1 MRALD
6 RKTFR
11 SGARQIDVVVASITQ
26 LGEPVDAIA
35 SSDDN
40 RLSHGG
46 GVSEA
51 IWKAAGP
58 ELTRFVARAQ
68 PPLRLGQ
75 VFVSP
80 AGNLA
85 ARAILHA
92 VTIDLDENRVIG
104 QGQLAG
110 LYYRLLATADECE
123 YRSVALPLIASGAA
137 GHEPGAVVKAVEEAL
152 DAWLA
157 SPTTLARV
165 VVATIGQPFQILRET
180 IGGLVERGRT
190 IEEVFRRVEFN
201 YRTAHPAVVD
211 RIDRKSTR
219 LNSSH

>member
-11 SGARQIDVVVASITQ
+11 RGPRQIDVVVASITQ
-26 LGEPVDAIA
+26 LGESVDAVV

-46 GVSEA
+46 GVSKA
-51 IWKAAGP
+51 IWEAAGP
-58 ELTRFVARAQ
+58 ELARFVTRAQ
-68 PPLRLGQ
+68 PPLQLGQ

-123 YRSVALPLIASGAA
+123 YRSVALPLIGSGA
-137 GHEPGAVVKAVEEAL
+137 GRHEPSAVVKALEEAL
-152 DAWLA
+152 DALLA
-157 SPTTLARV
+157 APTTLTRV
-165 VVATIGQPFQILRET
+165 VSTPTRQSSEIVRET
-180 IGGLVERGRT
+180 IG
-190 IEEVFRRVEFN
+190 
-201 YRTAHPAVVD
+201 
-211 RIDRKSTR
+211 
-219 LNSSH
+219 

>member
-11 SGARQIDVVVASITQ
+11 SSSRQIDVVVASITQ
-26 LGEPVDAIA
+26 LGERVDAIA
-35 SSDDN
+35 RSDDN

-80 AGNLA
+80 AGNPV
-85 ARAILHA
+85 RVDPIL
-92 VTIDLDENRVIG
+92 VP
-104 QGQLAG
+104 AG
-110 LYYRLLATADECE
+110 D
-123 YRSVALPLIASGAA
+123 
-137 GHEPGAVVKAVEEAL
+137 
-152 DAWLA
+152 
-157 SPTTLARV
+157 LARPE
-165 VVATIGQPFQILRET
+165 A
-180 IGGLVERGRT
+180 GR
-190 IEEVFRRVEFN
+190 VR
-201 YRTAHPAVVD
+201 
-211 RIDRKSTR
+211 
-219 LNSSH
+219 